1 MLNGVTVVGRI
12 NYIYVEDNILEI
24 KCIKQL
30 YKDDVK
36 SGEEEVYIPVMLSD
50 SMMKRT
56 KQYYDINDIVGVKGW
71 LKNRDGKLII
81 MADKLTILAS
91 SKGTNEEGGKEDAN
105 RE

>member
-30 YKDDVK
+30 YKSDVK

-50 SMMKRT
+50 SIMNRT
-56 KQYYDINDIVGVKGW
+56 KQYCNINDIVGVKGW
-71 LKNRDGKLII
+71 LKNRDGKLIVR
-81 MADKLTILAS
+81 ADKLTFLS
-91 SKGTNEEGGKEDAN
+91 SLKNTNDEGGETDDS
-105 RE
+105 E